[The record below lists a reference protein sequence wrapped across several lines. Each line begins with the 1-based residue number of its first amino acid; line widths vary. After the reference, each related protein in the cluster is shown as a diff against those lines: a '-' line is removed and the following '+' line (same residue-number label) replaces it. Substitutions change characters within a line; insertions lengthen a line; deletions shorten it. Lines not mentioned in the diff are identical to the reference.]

1 MIDEKECIRPELFFP
16 YYINQSRLLDI
27 YAILNGGYSEY
38 SEITTAVSNE
48 KNKSGK
54 AEATVSGGFKLFNF
68 GSTVSGDI
76 GKTDSQSSENKEK
89 KVQTV
94 TSVLS
99 IVKSTLSEKGYLST
113 IESAKPGQFVL
124 LSVTLSI
131 NSIRSLMAEMSDLLK
146 LAGNMQKIGATVKG
160 AGNSNKEI
168 DDILK
173 TIQVLFAGE
182 EVLFET
188 EDYAIVGNIVD
199 SNLYQS
205 SRVDIIGTELKCLTQ
220 VKRVFPDGTELMK
233 NTIFTKIKDTAAKQS
248 LVDAMNKIADGNIF
262 DFEAGAVFSISN
274 KPVYQLEIVA
284 LYQ

>member
-68 GSTVSGDI
+68 GSTVSGNV

-113 IESAKPGQFVL
+113 IESAKPG
-124 LSVTLSI
+124 
-131 NSIRSLMAEMSDLLK
+131 
-146 LAGNMQKIGATVKG
+146 
-160 AGNSNKEI
+160 
-168 DDILK
+168 
-173 TIQVLFAGE
+173 
-182 EVLFET
+182 
-188 EDYAIVGNIVD
+188 
-199 SNLYQS
+199 NLYCCP
-205 SRVDIIGTELKCLTQ
+205 SRFL
-220 VKRVFPDGTELMK
+220 
-233 NTIFTKIKDTAAKQS
+233 
-248 LVDAMNKIADGNIF
+248 
-262 DFEAGAVFSISN
+262 
-274 KPVYQLEIVA
+274 
-284 LYQ
+284 